1 MYILSANFANN
12 YFNLFSF
19 LLQLYVEIP
28 CISGKIIVFGYYKLM
43 DNLRKQEMKVVI
55 VGAGKLGI
63 KVADALLGGDH
74 AVTMIDTDEQVLS
87 KITSHL
93 DVMTINANAKEIK
106 VLTRINIASYDF
118 LIAVT
123 GNDET
128 NILIASF
135 AKKLGCSKVIARVR
149 DPEHMQQLS
158 FIKEHMDIDHIV
170 NPDQSITV
178 EIYKYLAEKYSL
190 SNGIFSS
197 GKISLVEFDVEKY
210 KQLIGLNM
218 HDIPKIL
225 PEMLVVAVSRSGK
238 VIIPHGDFVIEE
250 DDVLYVI
257 GKKGPIQKLNS
268 KVHEKGKYTDL
279 QKVMIMGGGKTGF
292 YLAEMLEEFGAAVKI
307 IEQDK
312 DRCHYLSTHLE
323 DTMILHGDATDLT
336 LLEEENLDMMD
347 AVVTATGFDED
358 NLLLALTAKQRGI
371 EDVIAKVS
379 RESYV
384 EIISAMGVDMALNPL
399 DITTTNIMRFVQGSK
414 KVLSSRL
421 IQGQA
426 ELMEI
431 IATPYMQILET
442 PLRELDLPD
451 GIIFAAIHRGNEVI
465 IPNGDTELLE
475 DDRVII
481 LSLLS
486 DIYETEALLRDTG
499 KFGFFK

>member
-1 MYILSANFANN
+1 M
-12 YFNLFSF
+12 
-19 LLQLYVEIP
+19 
-28 CISGKIIVFGYYKLM
+28 KI
-43 DNLRKQEMKVVI
+43 VI

-63 KVADALLGGDH
+63 KLADALLGGDH
-74 AVTMIDTDEQVLS
+74 AVTIIDTNEMILQ
-87 KITSHL
+87 KISSHL
-93 DVMTINANAKEIK
+93 DVMTINANAKETK
-106 VLTRINIASYDF
+106 TLKRINIASYDF

-123 GNDET
+123 GNDEA
-128 NILIASF
+128 NIVIAAF

-149 DPEHMQQLS
+149 DPEHMQQIN
-158 FIKEHMDIDHIV
+158 FIKDTMDIDHIV
-170 NPDQSITV
+170 NPDQGITV

-197 GKISLVEFDVEKY
+197 GKVSLVEFDVEKY
-210 KQLIGLNM
+210 RQLIGLAM
-218 HDIPKIL
+218 VDIPKIL
-225 PEMLVVAVSRSGK
+225 PEMLVVAVSRNGK
-238 VIIPHGDFVIEE
+238 VIIPHGSFIIEE

-307 IEQDK
+307 IEADK
-312 DRCHYLSTHLE
+312 ERCHYLSTHLE

-336 LLEEENLDMMD
+336 LLEEENIDMMD
-347 AVVTATGFDED
+347 AVVTVTGFDED

-379 RESYV
+379 RESYA

-399 DITTTNIMRFVQGSK
+399 DITTTNIMRFVQGTK
-414 KVLSSRL
+414 KVLSSQL

-426 ELMEI
+426 EIMEI
-431 IATPYMQILET
+431 IASPNMKILET
-442 PLRELDLPD
+442 PLNELDLPE
-451 GIIFAAIHRGNEVI
+451 GLIFAAIHRGTEVI
-465 IPNGDTELLE
+465 IPNGNTTILE

-481 LSLLS
+481 LCLLS
-486 DIYETEALLRDTG
+486 DIYETENLLRETG
-499 KFGFFK
+499 KRGFLK